1 MPPEVATGRP
11 PDDTATSDGAVS
23 PIGSWRPAAEPI
35 TRLLSGWGRTAPSA
49 CRLVEA
55 PGEGLV
61 ERLESLLAGTDGRA
75 RANDGLVARG
85 LGRSYGDAAQC
96 AGGTVVEMTGADAI
110 LEVDP
115 AARRVRTQAGVS
127 LEGLLVSLLPL
138 GLFPP
143 VTPGTRWVTVGG
155 AIASDVHGKN
165 HHRDGSFGSW
175 VSALTLVTP
184 AGGACRIGPDG
195 FGDEDR
201 HLFWATVGGMGL
213 TGIVAEAE
221 VNLLAVE
228 TSRIRVDT
236 ERASDLDQLMA
247 KMAATDHRYRYS
259 VAWVDASARGRHLGR
274 SVLSQ
279 GDHAA
284 IEELAPRDRA
294 PDRALAFRPGVTVAP
309 PPWVPSGLLNGATA
323 RAFNAAWYHHAPRR
337 ETGRLVAFE
346 DFFYPLD
353 GVRDWNRLYGRL
365 GFVQYQLVVPFGAED
380 RLRFVLERLAGSG
393 LPPLLAVLKR
403 FGDPDPGPLS
413 FPLAGWTLALD
424 LPAGRAGLGELLDE
438 LDEAVVGTGG
448 RVYLAKDAR
457 LRPELVEAMYPRL
470 AEWQAVRTRADPG
483 GVLRSDL
490 GRRLGLVR

>member
-1 MPPEVATGRP
+1 MPP
-11 PDDTATSDGAVS
+11 DTA
-23 PIGSWRPAAEPI
+23 
-35 TRLLSGWGRTAPSA
+35 LLSGWGRTAPSA

-55 PGEGLV
+55 PGAGLV
-61 ERLESLLAGTDGRA
+61 EHLESLLAGAG
-75 RANDGLVARG
+75 DGLLARG

-96 AGGTVVEMTGADAI
+96 AGGTVVDLTGADAI
-110 LEVDP
+110 LEVD
-115 AARRVRTQAGVS
+115 AASRRVRAQAGVS
-127 LEGLLVSLLPL
+127 LEGLLLSLLPL

-165 HHRDGSFGSW
+165 HHKEGSFGSW
-175 VSALTLVTP
+175 VSALTLVSP
-184 AGGACRIGPDG
+184 ATGARRIGPDG
-195 FGDEDR
+195 RDEDR
-201 HLFWATVGGMGL
+201 NLFWATVGGMGL
-213 TGIVAEAE
+213 TGIVADAE
-221 VNLLAVE
+221 VSMLAVE

-236 ERASDLDQLMA
+236 ERASDLEQLMA
-247 KMAATDHRYRYS
+247 RMTATDHRYRYS

-279 GDHAA
+279 GDHATVD
-284 IEELAPRDRA
+284 ELAPRERS
-294 PDRALAFRPGVTVAP
+294 PERALAFRPAATVAP

-323 RAFNAAWYHHAPRR
+323 RAFNGAWYRHAPRQ
-337 ETGRLVAFE
+337 ETGRLVPLE
-346 DFFYPLD
+346 HFFYPLD
-353 GVRDWNRLYGRL
+353 RVRDWNRLYGHL

-380 RLRFVLERLAGSG
+380 QLRWALERLAGSG

-413 FPLAGWTLALD
+413 FPVPGWTLALD
-424 LPAGRAGLGELLDE
+424 LPAGRPGLGELLDE
-438 LDEAVVGTGG
+438 LDEVVVGAGG

-457 LRPELVEAMYPRL
+457 LRPELVETMYPRL
-470 AEWQAVRTRADPG
+470 SEWRAVRGRADPD